1 MGMRELTVQLN
12 KNGRITSIEL
22 VEIINTFRQIE
33 KGEKYKELQHR
44 DFTRKIKKELETLE
58 ILGLEGV
65 RNISQS
71 SYVDSQGK
79 TQPCYSLNRDG
90 MLQMLNSE
98 SPLVR
103 YKTIEYINKLEDQL
117 KEKDI
122 PKLPQ
127 TYKEALIALVQ
138 SIEEKEKLEAEKNKL
153 IHQNKTY
160 TSTEIAKELGFKSAI
175 KFNKILEEKKIQ
187 YKVNGTWV
195 LCARYSECGYQ
206 SIKQIELEGDKVVYD
221 RRWTGKGRDWLVNE
235 IFKINQQ

>member
-1 MGMRELTVQLN
+1 MGMRELMVQNL
-12 KNGRITSIEL
+12 
-22 VEIINTFRQIE
+22 
-33 KGEKYKELQHR
+33 
-44 DFTRKIKKELETLE
+44 
-58 ILGLEGV
+58 
-65 RNISQS
+65 
-71 SYVDSQGK
+71 
-79 TQPCYSLNRDG
+79 
-90 MLQMLNSE
+90 
-98 SPLVR
+98 
-103 YKTIEYINKLEDQL
+103 KLEDKDILVTDSREVAEMTGKEHKQLLKDIRKYNQYLNEGKVSPVEFFIESSYKDTKGETRPCYLLTRKGCDMVANKMIGKKGVLFTAAYVTKFEDMEKKL
-117 KEKDI
+117 KEKETPKI
-122 PKLPQ
+122 PS